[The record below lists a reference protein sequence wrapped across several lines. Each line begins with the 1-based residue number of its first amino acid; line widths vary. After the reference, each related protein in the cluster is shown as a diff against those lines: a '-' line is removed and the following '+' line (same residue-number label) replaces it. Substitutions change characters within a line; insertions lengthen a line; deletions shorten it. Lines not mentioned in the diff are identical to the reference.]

1 MEREIQLPMGV
12 VSGWCAPEFEPLLEA
27 FVRNFTDR
35 GELGASLALIQGPG
49 SPTRCVLCIRVP
61 KLPWRC
67 VCIF

>member
-35 GELGASLALIQGPG
+35 GELGASLALIQGEQ
-49 SPTRCVLCIRVP
+49 VLVDLRGGFVDQGR
-61 KLPWRC
+61 WRHA
-67 VCIF
+67 VKG